1 MYTLHYSFS
10 KGEYQP
16 WYKSIKQVETM
27 CLNRYKWKFQKS
39 RVGFLGYVSIRVFDS
54 DSIGCRCNIVKWEG
68 DMNHAS
74 LNTSA
79 LFSICMCCSS
89 SIYDLTVTIGS
100 TVIPM
105 SAIDQFWRF
114 GVNLVRFICGLRVFC
129 LGIRRNILV
138 GTWWR
143 LSNRRVYVI
152 T

>member
-1 MYTLHYSFS
+1 MYTLHYPFS

-16 WYKSIKQVETM
+16 RYKSIKQVETT

-68 DMNHAS
+68 DINHAS

-89 SIYDLTVTIGS
+89 SIYDITVTTAS
-100 TVIPM
+100 TEIPRADTCHGREIERPYVYYRV
-105 SAIDQFWRF
+105 AILDIWSPS
-114 GVNLVRFICGLRVFC
+114 GLFSWCIER
-129 LGIRRNILV
+129 LIV
-138 GTWWR
+138 GCQKE
-143 LSNRRVYVI
+143 
-152 T
+152 